1 MHKLNIATAGR
12 MDLAFISRYAEAQET
27 RCQEDIGWEEALGEA
42 ATNSLLYI

>member
-27 RCQEDIGWEEALGEA
+27 RCQEDREEALA
-42 ATNSLLYI
+42 SLPKK